1 MQKTAAPVD
10 WMVVEGWEVKQLAES
25 IEQVGRSVPAC
36 RCAACGTMPNPVV
49 GLASALARTFL
60 VIGLGALAA
69 STGYIG
75 RDAAAGIGPLVA
87 KVSSWLQMRPPPVAR
102 VSRFTT
108 PMWLFD
114 DP

>member
-1 MQKTAAPVD
+1 
-10 WMVVEGWEVKQLAES
+10 
-25 IEQVGRSVPAC
+25 
-36 RCAACGTMPNPVV
+36 MPNPVV

-87 KVSSWLQMRPPPVAR
+87 KVSGLASDATAAGRACLTIHDTHV
-102 VSRFTT
+102 VI
-108 PMWLFD
+108 
-114 DP
+114 